1 MQEMQRAVTTGFD
14 LCEDSA
20 CHWLRLARSSGSRRC
35 TVRGRHIGD
44 RRHLEVLGDIQF
56 YEHMELGLIF
66 VFTLPAIGLFALA
79 ERLDRKI
86 GGDRQLVPHKREDA
100 TDVSG

>member
-1 MQEMQRAVTTGFD
+1 MRILRVIGYVWLGLLGAVVA
-14 LCEDSA
+14 L
-20 CHWLRLARSSGSRRC
+20 SGVVILMTDGIWKFWEIFSFMN
-35 TVRGRHIGD
+35 IWNW
-44 RRHLEVLGDIQF
+44 
-56 YEHMELGLIF
+56 GLIF